1 MTLEE
6 KLLALDVEGFYIE
19 ESVLSPMQAKE
30 VRGSTKATL
39 LEGAE
44 KIFGSTFLNHNQ
56 SLAPYLANHKI
67 LEVVRSILGPN
78 ARIIS
83 TSGNMSP
90 PSSGAKS
97 APPGNLHV
105 DWPWGQSGTS
115 YWVDREWVMSKAEAA
130 IWDFSYFREQ

>member
-30 VRGSTKATL
+30 VRGSTEATL

-44 KIFGSTFLNHNQ
+44 KIFGCTFLNHNQ

-90 PSSGAKS
+90 HH
-97 APPGNLHV
+97 PGLNLLPQV
-105 DWPWGQSGTS
+105 TC
-115 YWVDREWVMSKAEAA
+115 M
-130 IWDFSYFREQ
+130 